1 MRLEEYQV
9 NLLLKDITL
18 EEQVQIKKAIKKQYN
33 VNIGLAPEDLAAM
46 KMELL
51 LPLRDMIRGIV
62 MTKRNK
68 LNMSDAYQRLRT
80 EKLPRKTE
88 FGAVEDP
95 EV

>member
-9 NLLLKDITL
+9 NLLLKDVTL
-18 EEQVQIKKAIKKQYN
+18 DEQAQIKKAIKKQYN
-33 VNIGLAPEDLAAM
+33 VNIGLTPEDLATM
-46 KMELL
+46 KLELL

-62 MTKRNK
+62 LTKTNK
-68 LNMSDAYQRLRT
+68 PNMSEAYHRLQSK
-80 EKLPRKTE
+80 KLPRKTE